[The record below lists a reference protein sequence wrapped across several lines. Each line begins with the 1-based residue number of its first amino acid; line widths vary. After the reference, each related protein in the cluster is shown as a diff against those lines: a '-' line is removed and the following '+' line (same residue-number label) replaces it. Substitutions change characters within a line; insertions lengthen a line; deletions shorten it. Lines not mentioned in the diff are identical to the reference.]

1 MASEVGGEQRC
12 GTGARLRDARE
23 KQGLTLAQ
31 AAASLHLDP
40 STLEALEAEDFAAL
54 GADVYVR
61 GHLRRYAELI
71 GESPAQLQELYA
83 RSAPAAHPDLT
94 RIPHREP
101 GRGAARLVRGSLQG
115 LAGFALFAL
124 LWWLL
129 TTPGEKPQPLA
140 TAALPASGAAATQA
154 SAGAAATQ
162 ANAGAAALPAPGAT
176 QLGLK
181 FSGLSW
187 VEVSDASGRRLLQ
200 GLYAAGS
207 APRTV
212 SGAPPLRVVLGNAA
226 AVGLRVND
234 QPLALAGLV
243 RHDGSARL
251 LIEGDGRTIPA
262 PPRLAHGD

>member
-83 RSAPAAHPDLT
+83 RSVPAAHPDLT

-115 LAGFALFAL
+115 
-124 LWWLL
+124 
-129 TTPGEKPQPLA
+129 
-140 TAALPASGAAATQA
+140 SR
-154 SAGAAATQ
+154 S
-162 ANAGAAALPAPGAT
+162 
-176 QLGLK
+176 
-181 FSGLSW
+181 
-187 VEVSDASGRRLLQ
+187 R
-200 GLYAAGS
+200 
-207 APRTV
+207 
-212 SGAPPLRVVLGNAA
+212 PLRC
-226 AVGLRVND
+226 
-234 QPLALAGLV
+234 QP
-243 RHDGSARL
+243 
-251 LIEGDGRTIPA
+251 PA
-262 PPRLAHGD
+262 PPRRRRARAPPRRRRARAPPLSRRRARRSWG

>member
-12 GTGARLRDARE
+12 GTGARLRAGRE
-23 KQGLTLAQ
+23 KQGLSLAQ
-31 AAASLHLDP
+31 AAETLYLDP
-40 STLEALEAEDFAAL
+40 RTLEALEAEDFAAL

-83 RSAPAAHPDLT
+83 RSARAPHPDLT

-101 GRGAARLVRGSLQG
+101 GRDAARLVMRSFQG
-115 LAGFALFAL
+115 LAGFALLAL

-129 TTPGEKPQPLA
+129 NTPGEKPGPL
-140 TAALPASGAAATQA
+140 TAAAPPASGAAATQA
-154 SAGAAATQ
+154 SAGAGTHS
-162 ANAGAAALPAPGAT
+162 AGAADGAAPEAGPT

-181 FSGLSW
+181 FSGLTW

-212 SGAPPLRVVLGNAA
+212 SGAPPLRVILGNAP
-226 AVGLRVND
+226 AVELRIKD
-234 QPLALAGLV
+234 QPLRLAGLV

-251 LIEGDGRTIPA
+251 LIEGDGRTMAA

>member
-23 KQGLTLAQ
+23 KAGLSLAQ
-31 AAASLHLDP
+31 AAESLHLDP
-40 STLEALEAEDFAAL
+40 RTLEALEAEDFAAL

-83 RSAPAAHPDLT
+83 RSARAAHPDLT

-154 SAGAAATQ
+154 S
-162 ANAGAAALPAPGAT
+162 AGAAALPAPGAT

-251 LIEGDGRTIPA
+251 LIEGDGRTMAA